1 MKICIMTLG
10 CKVNK
15 YESDA
20 LRYNLELKGYQTT
33 DKLESADVYI
43 INTCAVTKEAEKK
56 SRQMI
61 ARCRKFNANAKIFV
75 CGCASQNNVSQFKD
89 KGICCIS
96 GSAGKIKISNYI
108 DSMARNLSLQRVQ
121 LIKVDNLPTR
131 YEDDLL
137 AKQTRIRA
145 YIKIQDGCNNFCS
158 YCIIPYLRGRSRS
171 RPIFSIINEVSAL
184 SDDVKEI
191 VLTGINV
198 TDYKI
203 DGKDGLLTLLQELD
217 TFGKRI
223 RLSSIEESIMS
234 EEFVR
239 GLANLSNFCPHF
251 HLSVQSGC
259 DKTLKDMNR
268 HYTTSEFYKTVLLLR
283 KYFPRAG
290 ITTDVIVGFP
300 TESEGDFL
308 QTYNFIQKCQFA
320 NLHVFQY
327 SNREGTV
334 ASKLYKDISP
344 AIKHERSEK
353 LLTLGNELHQD
364 FIKANRFGKVLVEEK
379 VDDYFVGFSENY
391 IKCYIQSKE
400 NLEGKIVKVKI
411 GKPFRDAAK
420 AKLIKIL

>member
-1 MKICIMTLG
+1 MTLG

-33 DKLESADVYI
+33 DQLERADIYV

-75 CGCASQNNVSQFKD
+75 CGCASQNNISQFKD
-89 KGICCIS
+89 KGITCIS

-108 DSMARNLSLQRVQ
+108 DSMARNLSLQRDQ

-137 AKQTRIRA
+137 AKQPRIRA

-158 YCIIPYLRGRSRS
+158 YCIIPYLRGHSRS

-184 SDDVKEI
+184 SDDIKEI

-300 TESEGDFL
+300 TESEEDFL

-353 LLTLGNELHQD
+353 LLTLSNDLHQD

-379 VDDYFVGFSENY
+379 IDDYFVGFSENY

-400 NLEGKIVKVKI
+400 NLEGQIVKVKI
-411 GKPFRDAAK
+411 SKPFRDGAK
-420 AKLIKIL
+420 VKLIKIL

>member
-1 MKICIMTLG
+1 MTLG

-96 GSAGKIKISNYI
+96 GSAGKIKIANYI
-108 DSMARNLSLQRVQ
+108 DQILNDQNVNDNLV
-121 LIKVDNLPTR
+121 KMDDLPTR

-137 AKQTRIRA
+137 AKQPRIRA

-158 YCIIPYLRGRSRS
+158 YCIIPYLRGHSRS

-184 SDDVKEI
+184 SDDIKEI

-300 TESEGDFL
+300 TESEEDFL

-353 LLTLGNELHQD
+353 LLTLNNDLHQD

-400 NLEGKIVKVKI
+400 NLEGQIVKVKI
-411 GKPFRDAAK
+411 GKPFRDGAK

>member
-75 CGCASQNNVSQFKD
+75 CGCASQNNISQFKD
-89 KGICCIS
+89 KGITCIS
-96 GSAGKIKISNYI
+96 GSAGKIKIANYI
-108 DSMARNLSLQRVQ
+108 DQILNDQNVNDNLV
-121 LIKVDNLPTR
+121 KMDDLPTR

-217 TFGKRI
+217 TFSKRI

-300 TESEGDFL
+300 TESEEDFL

-353 LLTLGNELHQD
+353 LLTLSNELHQD

-400 NLEGKIVKVKI
+400 NLEGQIVKVKI
-411 GKPFRDAAK
+411 GKSFRDGAK

>member
-1 MKICIMTLG
+1 MTLG

-33 DKLESADVYI
+33 DQLERADIYV

-75 CGCASQNNVSQFKD
+75 CGCASQNNISQFKD

-96 GSAGKIKISNYI
+96 GSAGKIKIANYI
-108 DSMARNLSLQRVQ
+108 DQILNDQNVNDNLV
-121 LIKVDNLPTR
+121 KMDDLPTR

-223 RLSSIEESIMS
+223 RLSSIEKSIMS

-259 DKTLKDMNR
+259 DKTLQDMNR

-300 TESEGDFL
+300 TESEEDFL

-353 LLTLGNELHQD
+353 LLTLSNELHQD

>member
-1 MKICIMTLG
+1 MTLG

-33 DKLESADVYI
+33 DQLERADIYV

-75 CGCASQNNVSQFKD
+75 CGCASQNNISQFKD

-96 GSAGKIKISNYI
+96 GSAGKIKIANYI
-108 DSMARNLSLQRVQ
+108 DQILNDQNVNDNLV
-121 LIKVDNLPTR
+121 KMDDLPTR

-300 TESEGDFL
+300 TESEEDFL

-353 LLTLGNELHQD
+353 LLTLSNELHQD

-400 NLEGKIVKVKI
+400 NLEGQIVKVKI
-411 GKPFRDAAK
+411 GKPFRDGAK